1 MEEEKREPEAFRAAS
16 LVVRDES
23 GEEVTLYILEETR
36 LNGCS
41 YILAVDSEEADEDG
55 ACYLLKDVSGAD
67 ATEAVYEFVEN
78 EEEAG
83 YMLEIFQTILE
94 DEGADIDLL
103 DE

>member
-16 LVVRDES
+16 LAVRDEN

-41 YILAVDSEEADEDG
+41 YILAVDSEEADE
-55 ACYLLKDVSGAD
+55 
-67 ATEAVYEFVEN
+67 
-78 EEEAG
+78 EEAG

>member
-1 MEEEKREPEAFRAAS
+1 MGEEKKAPGAFRATP
-16 LVVRDES
+16 LMVKDES
-23 GEEVTLYILEETR
+23 GQDVTLYILEETR

-67 ATEAVYEFVEN
+67 DTEAVYEFVEN